1 MGSVIFA
8 IFYLFLTAMAV
19 VAVETRVSMEAD
31 VVSPRVA
38 SKNWIMGARTP
49 GTVKLRFTAALRI
62 KPENAHILDRVFHEV
77 SDPDHERYG
86 QHWSRAEVSALLT
99 PAPHHMLAFRKF
111 FLKHGPSHA
120 LSTEGELATFELT
133 ASQAEAFF
141 NTEFFEFRHRSRAGV
156 VLHRAPKG
164 YSFPTE
170 VADAVLSV
178 DGVVRLPHLRA
189 TPKLTKSLVGEPFP
203 AGTCGGKCSGH
214 VTPAILTERY
224 KLGDAPAKN
233 SISNRSSMAVAEF
246 QDQGWDQQ
254 DCNKLAE
261 ACKTE
266 NITVEK
272 QVGGPPYGGPSAEAL
287 LDIQYIKSLGGAIPL
302 TNVYSEPYSLLHW
315 AQTLSA
321 MEDPP
326 LVNSVSYGND
336 EAQQTGIGYMESCN
350 TQFKAL
356 GVRGLSILFASGDQG
371 VCGREGCGIFT
382 THFHPGFP
390 AASPYVTSVGGT
402 NFATKSVIGNETAWK
417 GSGGGFSN
425 TFGIP
430 SWQAD
435 AVAAYK
441 SDCPNCPPAKAWNN
455 TGRGFP
461 DIAALGGDVNTY
473 CIVMEGSFSG
483 VDGTSAAT
491 PVTAAVFA
499 KLNDIRFKAGKP
511 SLGFLNPFIY
521 KNSKAFNDVTTGC
534 NNGGSKYGFTAAEGW
549 DPATGWGTPNFELLS
564 RLV

>member
-1 MGSVIFA
+1 
-8 IFYLFLTAMAV
+8 
-19 VAVETRVSMEAD
+19 
-31 VVSPRVA
+31 
-38 SKNWIMGARTP
+38 
-49 GTVKLRFTAALRI
+49 
-62 KPENAHILDRVFHEV
+62 
-77 SDPDHERYG
+77 
-86 QHWSRAEVSALLT
+86 
-99 PAPHHMLAFRKF
+99 MLAFRKF

-224 KLGDAPAKN
+224 KLGNAPAKS

-272 QVGGPPYGGPSAEAL
+272 QVGVPYGGPSAEAL

-321 MEDPP
+321 MDDPP

-402 NFATKSVIGNETAWK
+402 NFATKNVIGNETAWK
-417 GSGGGFSN
+417 GSGGRVFN

-430 SWQAD
+430 IWQAD

-441 SDCPNCPPAKAWNN
+441 ATAPTASCESLEQYRPRFSRHRSARWRCKHVLHCD
-455 TGRGFP
+455 
-461 DIAALGGDVNTY
+461 GG
-473 CIVMEGSFSG
+473 
-483 VDGTSAAT
+483 
-491 PVTAAVFA
+491 
-499 KLNDIRFKAGKP
+499 KL
-511 SLGFLNPFIY
+511 
-521 KNSKAFNDVTTGC
+521 
-534 NNGGSKYGFTAAEGW
+534 
-549 DPATGWGTPNFELLS
+549 
-564 RLV
+564 